1 MSLRA
6 IPTVVLA
13 DVTLEQIQN
22 AIINGELKPGQALRE
37 PELAGQLGVSRTPV
51 REALHRLE
59 STGLVTPRGRGWEV
73 SQFTERDVRELFQ
86 LRRLFEPEALR
97 ELAMR
102 PDPKVTAE
110 LVHFFDGYSHPIPAD
125 AYGDYFARD
134 NAFHSRIVACSG
146 NERLRQMY
154 RVLEK
159 QIDRGR
165 HFLTTSA
172 EGRADA
178 TLDEHTSIADA
189 IAVGDFAGAERALI
203 AHLQTGE
210 DLMIDQLRR
219 VNPASSEGPG

>member
-1 MSLRA
+1 MTLRT
-6 IPTVVLA
+6 IPTVVLS
-13 DVTLEQIQN
+13 DVTLERIQN
-22 AIINGELKPGQALRE
+22 AIISGELKPGQALRE
-37 PELAGQLGVSRTPV
+37 PTLSEQLGVSRTPV

-59 STGLVTPRGRGWEV
+59 STGLVSPRGRGWEV

-97 ELAMR
+97 ELAGS
-102 PDPKVTAE
+102 PDPQATAD
-110 LVHFFDGYSHPIPAD
+110 LAHFFDDYSQPIPAEQ
-125 AYGDYFARD
+125 YGEYFARD

-146 NERLRQMY
+146 NERLRHMY
-154 RVLEK
+154 GVLEK

-178 TLDEHTSIADA
+178 TLAEHTSIADA
-189 IAVGDFAGAERALI
+189 IAAGDFTGAERALI
-203 AHLQTGE
+203 THLQTGE

-219 VNPASSEGPG
+219 TNP